1 MEFDF
6 VIIGAGSAGC
16 AAAKGLS
23 DADVGTVCVIE
34 AGPTDAVPQVKVPF
48 ELLYTM
54 GSGRDWRFKSTAQ
67 TNAAG
72 RNLTVNRGR
81 MLGGSSSINSMVW
94 FRGRQDDFDNWNLP
108 GWDRANVIQNFEEV
122 ETEIEPRRLPNPR
135 AISDAFG
142 RTLGSNGIT
151 PPTPE
156 RESAG
161 VFRTNFVT

>member
-23 DADVGTVCVIE
+23 DANVGTVCVLE

-48 ELLYTM
+48 GLLYTM

-67 TNAAG
+67 QNAAG
-72 RNLTVNRGR
+72 RNLKVNRGR

-94 FRGRQDDFDNWNLP
+94 FRGRQDGTGRTSSKTSKKL
-108 GWDRANVIQNFEEV
+108 
-122 ETEIEPRRLPNPR
+122 RLQ
-135 AISDAFG
+135 SSHDAFLIHMPSPMP
-142 RTLGSNGIT
+142 LGAPWG
-151 PPTPE
+151 PT
-156 RESAG
+156 G
-161 VFRTNFVT
+161 